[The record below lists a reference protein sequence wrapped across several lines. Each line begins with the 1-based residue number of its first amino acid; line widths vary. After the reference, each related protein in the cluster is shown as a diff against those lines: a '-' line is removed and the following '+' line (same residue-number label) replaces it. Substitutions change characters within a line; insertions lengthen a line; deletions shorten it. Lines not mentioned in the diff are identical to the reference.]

1 MKVYD
6 QGNVGDAADGDLLA
20 RVAAIREEKAEL
32 AEQEK
37 ALNGE
42 MSAIESEILRR
53 MNDRKVD
60 RFAGNGMS
68 AVKTIETQPQVEEW
82 DAVYAFIRESGDF
95 SLLQKRISATAYREL
110 LAMGS
115 VPGIISRE
123 VTKVGFRKS

>member
-1 MKVYD
+1 MYD

-20 RVAAIREEKAEL
+20 RVATIREAKAEL

>member
-1 MKVYD
+1 MYD

-20 RVAAIREEKAEL
+20 RVVVIREAKAEL

-37 ALNGE
+37 ILNGE

-68 AVKTIETQPQVEEW
+68 AVKTIETQPDVKDW
-82 DAVYAFIRESGDF
+82 DDVYAFIRESGDF
-95 SLLQKRISATAYREL
+95 SLLQKRISATSFREL

-115 VPGIISRE
+115 VPGIVARE
-123 VTKVGFRKS
+123 VTKVGFRKT

>member
-1 MKVYD
+1 MYD